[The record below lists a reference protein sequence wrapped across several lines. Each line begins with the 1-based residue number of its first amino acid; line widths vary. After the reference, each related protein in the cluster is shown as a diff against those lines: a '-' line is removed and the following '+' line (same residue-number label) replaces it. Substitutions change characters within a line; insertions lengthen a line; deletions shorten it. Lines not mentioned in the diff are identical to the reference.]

1 MKKYLILI
9 PLFVCLGT
17 TAFAQFD
24 KTTCQELL
32 KPYAKSNEDFV
43 KMNIATLDFST
54 HHQKFDINWL
64 SGFNFNFLEK
74 VLDVEY
80 KTDKGTFHLYIPY
93 VEITKINTSKTS
105 LDIIIRDN

>member
-9 PLFVCLGT
+9 SLFLCLGT
-17 TAFAQFD
+17 TTFAQFD
-24 KTTCQELL
+24 SQTCEVLL
-32 KPYAKSNEDFV
+32 KPYVKSNKDFV
-43 KMNIATLDFST
+43 KMNIATLDFSK

-64 SGFNFNFLEK
+64 LDIKFLEK

-93 VEITKINTSKTS
+93 VEIIKINTSKTS
-105 LDIIIRDN
+105 LDLIIRD